1 MKFIVDEI
9 NPEEC
14 PFFIDEECGEE
25 ESYET
30 EMIPHVYF
38 QKNRCKLAPYNLC
51 KEDIYFD
58 GCMAKS
64 ENCKC
69 PFCIT
74 FDEYQQNKNEGLL

>member
-9 NPEEC
+9 SPNEC
-14 PFFIDEECGEE
+14 PFFIDEEWVED

-38 QKNRCKLAPYNLC
+38 QKNCCKLAPYNLC

-58 GCMAKS
+58 GCAARH
-64 ENCKC
+64 ENGKC

-74 FDEYQQNKNEGLL
+74 FDEYQQEKNGVSL

>member
-1 MKFIVDEI
+1 
-9 NPEEC
+9 
-14 PFFIDEECGEE
+14 
-25 ESYET
+25 
-30 EMIPHVYF
+30 MIPHVYF

-64 ENCKC
+64 ENGKC